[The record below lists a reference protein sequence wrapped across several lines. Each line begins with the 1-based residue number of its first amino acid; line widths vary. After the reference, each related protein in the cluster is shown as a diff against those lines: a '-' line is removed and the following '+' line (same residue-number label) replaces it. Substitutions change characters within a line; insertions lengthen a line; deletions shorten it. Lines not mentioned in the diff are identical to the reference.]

1 MRTAYGTGSVFSTDA
16 KIHNELVTRNL
27 LLIAENHMLLDMLD
41 EQTRKDIFDIL
52 KFYAY
57 EQTYIMKETINN
69 FISSSDYVERHKED
83 NGIDKDNLLIK

>member
-1 MRTAYGTGSVFSTDA
+1 MRSAYGTNFPTDT

-41 EQTRKDIFDIL
+41 EQT
-52 KFYAY
+52 
-57 EQTYIMKETINN
+57 YIMKETIND